1 MPIKKVY
8 TSRYLRRAYEDGAL
22 TPEQISRLRDIG
34 FQFKSRTRSRAVA
47 CYETGETWP
56 SVKEAADALQISV
69 TRMISALKKL
79 RDIEGAHYYY
89 LDSPKPRAEDLRE
102 TRRPRRVTCLETGV
116 VYESTRAAAEDNGC
130 KNAAVAAACD
140 RGLRAGGLHFY
151 FTDQPM
157 PEPDFFVKGLTDSR
171 EILCIETGQV
181 FNGCGEAAR
190 SLGISSSAT
199 SSAVT
204 TGHAAAGVHLIYRDE
219 YLKGEPEFRPSRQRG
234 VRCVDTG
241 EEFASIADASE
252 ALGYSRRSNA
262 ISNAIVKGTK
272 AGGYRWEHI
281 AGGRTRPAQRE
292 VHCIEADLYFKC
304 LREAAEFAGV
314 SRSAICTAIARS
326 GAAGGYHWKYV

>member
-8 TSRYLRRAYEDGAL
+8 TTRYLRRAYEDGAL

-116 VYESTRAAAEDNGC
+116 VYESTRRGRGQRMQERRRRSGLR
-130 KNAAVAAACD
+130 

-219 YLKGEPEFRPSRQRG
+219 YLKGEPELRPSRQRG

-241 EEFASIADASE
+241 EEFAGIADASE

-292 VHCIEADLYFKC
+292 VHYIEADLYFKC
-304 LREAAEFAGV
+304 LREAAEFAG
-314 SRSAICTAIARS
+314 SHAAQFAPLLPGPARRVDIIGS
-326 GAAGGYHWKYV
+326 TFE

>member
-1 MPIKKVY
+1 M
-8 TSRYLRRAYEDGAL
+8 
-22 TPEQISRLRDIG
+22 
-34 FQFKSRTRSRAVA
+34 
-47 CYETGETWP
+47 
-56 SVKEAADALQISV
+56 KEAADALQISV

-272 AGGYRWEHI
+272 AGDIDGSTSPVGELGRRSVRCI
-281 AGGRTRPAQRE
+281 ASRPTFISSVFARLRSLQGSHAAQFR
-292 VHCIEADLYFKC
+292 
-304 LREAAEFAGV
+304 
-314 SRSAICTAIARS
+314 TAIARS